1 MHTQTQTHT
10 HRHTDTQTH
19 THTHA
24 YVLHTLGNILHVL
37 LAYRVVMVVGAGRGP
52 LVTATLK
59 AATEARRIVRVYA
72 VEKNANAI
80 VT

>member
-1 MHTQTQTHT
+1 MCLCVFACVCACVCVCARMHM
-10 HRHTDTQTH
+10 
-19 THTHA
+19 
-24 YVLHTLGNILHVL
+24 YVLNILGNILHVL
-37 LAYRVVMVVGAGRGP
+37 LVYRVVMVVGAGRGP

>member
-1 MHTQTQTHT
+1 MTHYYAVYVCNT
-10 HRHTDTQTH
+10 H
-19 THTHA
+19 
-24 YVLHTLGNILHVL
+24 
-37 LAYRVVMVVGAGRGP
+37 RVVMVVGAGRGP

-59 AATEARRIVRVYA
+59 AASEAQRLVRVYA

>member
-1 MHTQTQTHT
+1 MFACVCACVCVCAHVHK
-10 HRHTDTQTH
+10 
-19 THTHA
+19 

-37 LAYRVVMVVGAGRGP
+37 LVYRVVMVVGAGRGP